1 MINNLLKHL
10 KNLFIKPKTVT
21 LAGVDGWISLK
32 HVPRYERREKALKI
46 FGGHFCAMVAF
57 IGDDGTPSFES
68 DITELHCWSN
78 VDYCLSPDVATDE
91 IWERLQE
98 M

>member
-1 MINNLLKHL
+1 MIKYL

-32 HVPRYERREKALKI
+32 HVPRYERREKALEI
-46 FGGHFCAMVAF
+46 FAGQFCAMVAF
-57 IGDDGTPSFES
+57 IGADGTPSFES
-68 DITELHCWSN
+68 DITEMHCWSS

-91 IWERLQE
+91 ICERLLA